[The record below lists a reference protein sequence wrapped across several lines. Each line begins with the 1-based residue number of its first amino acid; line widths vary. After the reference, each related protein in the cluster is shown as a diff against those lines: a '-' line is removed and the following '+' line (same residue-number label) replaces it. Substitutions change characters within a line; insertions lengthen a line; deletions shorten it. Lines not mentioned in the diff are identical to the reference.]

1 MRARVTGDV
10 KNEIVLEDA
19 EEEESTTIVGLLI
32 VAPMDA
38 GRENSSLSL
47 WMRSSLKN

>member
-19 EEEESTTIVGLLI
+19 EEEGSATIVGLLI
-32 VAPMDA
+32 VTPMDA
-38 GRENSSLSL
+38 ERENSSLSL
-47 WMRSSLKN
+47 WVGSRLKI